1 MRIARFQP
9 PSDALVRKYPGAAGS
24 CQLSAI
30 GSSRLRENS
39 GLDFALK
46 GCGFSRAVRAAKSM
60 AALQVAEKLTFRIRA
75 SLYSL
80 RKNSGFVSGDRFSDT
95 VTPSKSDAP
104 LGFGREVRL
113 FRSLLADPLR
123 RVSV

>member
-9 PSDALVRKYPGAAGS
+9 QTQVMVRKYPGAAGS

-30 GSSRLRENS
+30 GSSRLRKKS

-60 AALQVAEKLTFRIRA
+60 AALQVAEKLTFRIRG

-80 RKNSGFVSGDRFSDT
+80 RKNSGFVSGYRFT
-95 VTPSKSDAP
+95 ACGKT
-104 LGFGREVRL
+104 
-113 FRSLLADPLR
+113 
-123 RVSV
+123 RVSFQGIALQL

>member
-9 PSDALVRKYPGAAGS
+9 HTQVMVRKYPGAAGS

-60 AALQVAEKLTFRIRA
+60 AALQAARKLR
-75 SLYSL
+75 L
-80 RKNSGFVSGDRFSDT
+80 RNKGTVFSFAKNPGFGIGYRFSDT
-95 VTPSKSDAP
+95 VSPSK
-104 LGFGREVRL
+104 
-113 FRSLLADPLR
+113 
-123 RVSV
+123 

>member
-9 PSDALVRKYPGAAGS
+9 HTQVMVRKYPGAAGS

-46 GCGFSRAVRAAKSM
+46 GCGFSRAVRAA
-60 AALQVAEKLTFRIRA
+60 EKLTFRIRV

-80 RKNSGFVSGDRFSDT
+80 RKNSGFVSGYRFSDT
-95 VTPSKSDAP
+95 VSPSKSAAP
-104 LGFGREVRL
+104 LGAGREVRL
-113 FRSLLADPLR
+113 FRGLLADPLR